1 MFGRIYLKLYLSF
14 LLIFLVTMIIVVML
28 ASHHFSRNVRN
39 ELEDIFLSHAQFL
52 AEQYRTDC
60 GNLNS
65 ISTDSCRNFFR
76 NFEKLEGLR
85 LWVVDPQGKII
96 MTQEDRD
103 LRIDADDIK
112 NAEENEGIIM
122 PRFRRPARVI
132 VDVPD
137 LPEKRYLV
145 IEPSFRGHHRHFP
158 RFPLIYSLII
168 VGIVAALLVL
178 PLSHRITRRIT
189 ELHQLAQD
197 WAEGR
202 LDRRAQVHGKDEI
215 AQLATVFN
223 SMAENLQ
230 KSLQQ
235 RKEYLALIS
244 HELKSPLARM
254 RIALELLADK
264 NETKPDVLEIIQ
276 GIKSEISESEQ
287 LIEQLLVLSRIEMAL
302 PSAIR
307 EAFDLNAVIKRAI
320 DQVMPMAQVAVVDIV
335 SELSSVPQV
344 HGDASQ
350 IQRAI
355 ANVLENAVKYSPPE
369 SAILVKTKSDQ
380 KMVEI
385 SIADSGPG
393 IPEQEREK
401 IFEPFYRG
409 TQPEQKEGAGLG
421 LFIAC
426 RIIEL
431 HNGKIRALPND
442 PNGTI
447 LQITLNLE

>member
-1 MFGRIYLKLYLSF
+1 
-14 LLIFLVTMIIVVML
+14 MIIVVML
-28 ASHHFSRNVRN
+28 AAHHYSRNVRN

-52 AEQYRTDC
+52 GEQYRNDC

-76 NFEKLEGLR
+76 KFEKMEGLR

-96 MTQEDRD
+96 MTEEDHD

-112 NAEENEGIIM
+112 TAEENEGIIM

-132 VDVPD
+132 VAVPN

-145 IEPSFRGHHRHFP
+145 IEPSFRGSRHFP
-158 RFPLIYSLII
+158 RFPLAFSLII

-178 PLSHRITRRIT
+178 PLSHRITRRVT

-202 LDRRAQVHGKDEI
+202 LDRRAQIRGKDEI
-215 AQLATVFN
+215 AQLGTVFN
-223 SMAENLQ
+223 TMAENLQ
-230 KSLQQ
+230 KTLQQ

-264 NETKPDVLEIIQ
+264 NENKADVLEIIQ

-302 PSAIR
+302 PSSIR

-320 DQVMPMAQVAVVDIV
+320 DHVMPMAHVAHVEIV
-335 SELSSVPQV
+335 HELSPVAQV
-344 HGDASQ
+344 NGDASQ

-355 ANVLENAVKYSPPE
+355 ANVLENGVKYSPPE
-369 SAILVKTKSDQ
+369 SKILIKTKLDQ
-380 KMVEI
+380 KTVEI
-385 SIADSGPG
+385 SVADSGPG
-393 IPEQEREK
+393 IPEQDREK

-421 LFIAC
+421 LFIAR
-426 RIIEL
+426 RIVEL

-442 PNGTI
+442 PKGTI

>member
-14 LLIFLVTMIIVVML
+14 LAIFIVTMIIVVML
-28 ASHHFSRNVRN
+28 AAHHYSRNVRN
-39 ELEDIFLSHAQFL
+39 ELEDIFLSHAHFL
-52 AEQYRTDC
+52 AEQYRNDC

-76 NFEKLEGLR
+76 KFEKLEGLR

-112 NAEENEGIIM
+112 TAQENEGIIM

-132 VDVPD
+132 VDVPN

-145 IEPSFRGHHRHFP
+145 IEPSFRGSRHFP
-158 RFPLIYSLII
+158 RFPLVFSLII

-178 PLSHRITRRIT
+178 PLSHRITRRVT

-202 LDRRAQVHGKDEI
+202 LDRRAQIRGKDEI
-215 AQLATVFN
+215 AQLGAVFN
-223 SMAENLQ
+223 TMAENLQ
-230 KSLQQ
+230 KTLQQ

-264 NETKPDVLEIIQ
+264 NENKPDVLEIIQ

-302 PSAIR
+302 PSSIR

-320 DQVMPMAQVAVVDIV
+320 DHVMPVAQVAHVEIV
-335 SELSSVPQV
+335 PELSPVPQV

-355 ANVLENAVKYSPPE
+355 ANVLENGVKYSPPE
-369 SAILVKTKSDQ
+369 SKILLKTKSDQ
-380 KMVEI
+380 KTVEI
-385 SIADSGPG
+385 SVADSGPG

-421 LFIAC
+421 LFIAR
-426 RIIEL
+426 RIVEL

-442 PNGTI
+442 PRGTI
-447 LQITLNLE
+447 LQIILNLE

>member
-1 MFGRIYLKLYLSF
+1 
-14 LLIFLVTMIIVVML
+14 MIIVVML
-28 ASHHFSRNVRN
+28 AAHHYSRNVRS
-39 ELEDIFLSHAQFL
+39 ELEDIFLSHAHFL
-52 AEQYRTDC
+52 AEQYRNDC
-60 GNLNS
+60 GTLNS
-65 ISTDSCRNFFR
+65 MSTDSCRNFFR
-76 NFEKLEGLR
+76 SFEKLEGLR
-85 LWVVDPQGKII
+85 LWVIDPQGKII
-96 MTQEDRD
+96 MTQEHHD
-103 LRIDADDIK
+103 LSIDPNDIEK
-112 NAEENEGIIM
+112 AEENEGIIV

-137 LPEKRYLV
+137 LPESQKRYLV
-145 IEPSFRGHHRHFP
+145 IEPSFRGRGHFP
-158 RFPLIYSLII
+158 RLPLAYSLII

-178 PLSHRITRRIT
+178 PLSHRITHRIT

-202 LDRRAQVHGKDEI
+202 LDRRAQIRGKDEI
-215 AQLATVFN
+215 AQLGSVFN
-223 SMAENLQ
+223 TMAENLQ
-230 KSLQQ
+230 KTLQQ

-254 RIALELLADK
+254 RIALELLTEK
-264 NETKPDVLEIIQ
+264 NENKPETLEIIH

-320 DQVMPMAQVAVVDIV
+320 EHVMPMAQVAHVDIL

-355 ANVLENAVKYSPPE
+355 ANVLENAIKYSPPDTK
-369 SAILVKTKSDQ
+369 ILVKTKSMD
-380 KMVEI
+380 KTMEI
-385 SIADSGPG
+385 FISDFGPG

-421 LFIAC
+421 LFIAR

-442 PNGTI
+442 PTGTI

>member
-1 MFGRIYLKLYLSF
+1 M
-14 LLIFLVTMIIVVML
+14 VIVVML
-28 ASHHFSRNVRN
+28 AAHHYSRNVRN

-52 AEQYRTDC
+52 AEQYRNDC

-96 MTQEDRD
+96 MTEEERD

-145 IEPSFRGHHRHFP
+145 IEPSFRGRRHFP
-158 RFPLIYSLII
+158 RFPLAYSLII

-178 PLSHRITRRIT
+178 PLSHRITRRVT

-202 LDRRAQVHGKDEI
+202 LDRRAQIRGKDEI
-215 AQLATVFN
+215 AQLGSVFN
-223 SMAENLQ
+223 TMAENLQ
-230 KSLQQ
+230 KTLQQ

-264 NETKPDVLEIIQ
+264 NENKPDVLEIIQ

-320 DQVMPMAQVAVVDIV
+320 DHVMPMAQVAHVDIG

-344 HGDASQ
+344 QGDPSQ

-355 ANVLENAVKYSPPE
+355 ANVLENAVKYSPPG
-369 SAILVKTKSDQ
+369 SRIQVKTRSEQ
-380 KMVEI
+380 KTAEI
-385 SIADSGPG
+385 SIADSGTG

-401 IFEPFYRG
+401 IFEPFFRG

-421 LFIAC
+421 LFIAR

-431 HNGKIRALPND
+431 HNGKIRALPNE
-442 PNGTI
+442 PTGTI
-447 LQITLNLE
+447 LEITLNLE

>member
-28 ASHHFSRNVRN
+28 AAHHYSRNVRN

-52 AEQYRTDC
+52 AGQYRNDC

-65 ISTDSCRNFFR
+65 ISTDSCRNFFK

-145 IEPSFRGHHRHFP
+145 IEPSFRGHRHFP

-178 PLSHRITRRIT
+178 PLSHRITRRVT

-223 SMAENLQ
+223 TMAENLQ
-230 KSLQQ
+230 NTLQQ

-264 NETKPDVLEIIQ
+264 NENKPDVLEIIQ

-307 EAFDLNAVIKRAI
+307 EAFDLNAVIKLAI
-320 DQVMPMAQVAVVDIV
+320 DHVMPMAQVAHVDIV

-344 HGDASQ
+344 HGDAPQ

-380 KMVEI
+380 KTVEI

-421 LFIAC
+421 LFIAR

-431 HNGKIRALPND
+431 HNGKIHALPND

>member
-14 LLIFLVTMIIVVML
+14 LAIFVVTMVIVVML
-28 ASHHFSRNVRN
+28 AAHHYSRNVRN

-52 AEQYRTDC
+52 AEQYRNDC

-96 MTQEDRD
+96 MTEEERD

-145 IEPSFRGHHRHFP
+145 IEPSFRGRRHFP
-158 RFPLIYSLII
+158 RFPLAYSLII

-178 PLSHRITRRIT
+178 PLSHRITRRVT

-202 LDRRAQVHGKDEI
+202 LDRRAQIRGKDEI
-215 AQLATVFN
+215 AQLGSVFN
-223 SMAENLQ
+223 TMAENLQ
-230 KSLQQ
+230 KTLQQ

-264 NETKPDVLEIIQ
+264 NENKPDVLEIIQ

-320 DQVMPMAQVAVVDIV
+320 DHVMPMAQVAHVDIG

-344 HGDASQ
+344 QGDPSQ

-355 ANVLENAVKYSPPE
+355 ANVLENAVKYSPPG
-369 SAILVKTKSDQ
+369 SRIQVKTRSEQ
-380 KMVEI
+380 KTAEI
-385 SIADSGPG
+385 SIADSGTG

-401 IFEPFYRG
+401 IFEPFFRG

-421 LFIAC
+421 LFIAR

-431 HNGKIRALPND
+431 HNGKIRALPNE
-442 PNGTI
+442 PTGTI
-447 LQITLNLE
+447 LEITLNLE

>member
-14 LLIFLVTMIIVVML
+14 LAIFIVTMIIVVTL
-28 ASHHFSRNVRN
+28 AAHHYSRNVRN

-52 AEQYRTDC
+52 AEQYRNDC

-85 LWVVDPQGKII
+85 LWVVDPQGKVIL
-96 MTQEDRD
+96 TEEDHD

-112 NAEENEGIIM
+112 TAEENEGIIM

-132 VDVPD
+132 VDVPN

-145 IEPSFRGHHRHFP
+145 IEPSFRGRRHFP
-158 RFPLIYSLII
+158 RFPLMFSLII

-202 LDRRAQVHGKDEI
+202 LDRRAQIRGKDEI
-215 AQLATVFN
+215 AQLGTVFN
-223 SMAENLQ
+223 TMAENLQ
-230 KSLQQ
+230 KTLQQ

-264 NETKPDVLEIIQ
+264 NENRSDVLEIIQ

-302 PSAIR
+302 PSSIR
-307 EAFDLNAVIKRAI
+307 EAFDLNSVIQRAI
-320 DQVMPMAQVAVVDIV
+320 EQVNPMAQVAHVDIV

-369 SAILVKTKSDQ
+369 STISVKTKSEA
-380 KMVEI
+380 KTVEI
-385 SIADSGPG
+385 FIADSGPG
-393 IPEQEREK
+393 IPEAEREK

-421 LFIAC
+421 LFIAR

-447 LQITLNLE
+447 LQVSLNVE